1 MDKLVHLAL
10 IMDGNGRWA
19 KKRSLPRSEG
29 HKEGAKAAA
38 RVALAASRRGISYL
52 TLFCF
57 STENWKRPKAEID
70 SIMGLFSDEF
80 GSMLERIRQED
91 IRIVHLGRR
100 DRLPQTIIARLDKAV
115 DETRDNHGMTLQL
128 ALDYGGEDEI
138 ERCIRRA
145 MADGVKDISFSTLLS
160 YVDNPDIPAPD
171 YICRSSGEK
180 RLSGFLTLQASY
192 AEIGFY
198 DRLWPDWDES
208 MIDTIIEDFNKR
220 DRRFGGI

>member
-1 MDKLVHLAL
+1 MHLAL

-19 KKRSLPRSEG
+19 KLRSLPRSEG
-29 HKEGAKAAA
+29 HKAGAKAAA
-38 RVALAASRRGISYL
+38 DVVLAASRRGIGYL

-70 SIMGLFSDEF
+70 SIMGLFSSEF
-80 GSMLERIRQED
+80 ESLLEKMGSEG

-100 DRLPQTIIARLDKAV
+100 DRLPSSLLSRLDKAV
-115 DETRDNHGMTLQL
+115 ERTRENKGMTLQL
-128 ALDYGGEDEI
+128 AIDYGGEDEI
-138 ERCIRRA
+138 ERCVRRA
-145 MADGVKDISFSTLLS
+145 IASGEKDISFSTLLS
-160 YVDNPDIPAPD
+160 YVDNPDIPSPD
-171 YICRSSGEK
+171 YICRSSGER
-180 RLSGFLTLQASY
+180 RLSGFLLLQASY

>member
-1 MDKLVHLAL
+1 MHLAL

-19 KKRSLPRSEG
+19 KLRSLPRSEG
-29 HKEGAKAAA
+29 HKAGAKAAA
-38 RVALAASRRGISYL
+38 DVVLAASRSGIGYL

-70 SIMGLFSDEF
+70 SIMGLFSSEF
-80 GSMLERIRQED
+80 ESLLEKIGSED

-100 DRLPQTIIARLDKAV
+100 DRLPSSLLSRLDKAV
-115 DETRDNHGMTLQL
+115 ERTRENKGMTLQL
-128 ALDYGGEDEI
+128 AIDYGGEDEI
-138 ERCIRRA
+138 ERCVRRA
-145 MADGVKDISFSTLLS
+145 IASGEKDISFSTLLS
-160 YVDNPDIPAPD
+160 YVDNPDIPSPD
-171 YICRSSGEK
+171 YICRSSGER
-180 RLSGFLTLQASY
+180 RLSGFLLLQASY